1 MGKSIS
7 FDLKN
12 KCRQNK
18 RFFNALNIPLCTLY
32 ASSLGCCK
40 TFCGDG
46 FSVSRFLGFSV
57 RNLVSRRCRR
67 FGWRSKAS
75 GRMCAA
81 SARSFWIVVL
91 WKSGIPDVENGE
103 TINNGVMSPVNM
115 ESLLIQSTIRV
126 GFGEILVLTMVY
138 TTGGS
143 WKSIGWQ
150 LGRSLVA
157 PRRARGDLLCDS
169 PRMVR

>member
-1 MGKSIS
+1 MGFAKKKDRFGMLLGNKTADEIEAFGGSQEAWGNPFL

-32 ASSLGCCK
+32 ASSLGYCK

-67 FGWRSKAS
+67 FG
-75 GRMCAA
+75 
-81 SARSFWIVVL
+81 
-91 WKSGIPDVENGE
+91 
-103 TINNGVMSPVNM
+103 
-115 ESLLIQSTIRV
+115 
-126 GFGEILVLTMVY
+126 
-138 TTGGS
+138 
-143 WKSIGWQ
+143 
-150 LGRSLVA
+150 
-157 PRRARGDLLCDS
+157 
-169 PRMVR
+169 